1 MLPWAARL
9 LRAPL
14 ILFAGA
20 PALTMSDATASDAT
34 ASDATAVATVRPPL
48 IVLYLCTSNVCRSPI
63 AEAIAADVLASRGLA
78 VHVASRGLT
87 DHYSAWGDAAEPRMV
102 RAAETLGLGHECL
115 RRLARHGSRLLTT
128 AEAEDADTVLFLVT
142 SQHVDWTRQAVRD
155 GVVDAAAAAGRLRL
169 VDSEGGDVA
178 DPYFGGQEEYDL
190 AAAHLLHEVPITLDR
205 VLRER
210 GILGVDDPPLAS
222 PARVGGAGGGG
233 GGGGG
238 RGGSA
243 AGGDDDRGGEGGVQ
257 AAAMGREAGARQ
269 AGTIT
274 PSGRTG
280 KSGGRGGGVG
290 KS

>member
-1 MLPWAARL
+1 M
-9 LRAPL
+9 
-14 ILFAGA
+14 
-20 PALTMSDATASDAT
+20 SDAT
-34 ASDATAVATVRPPL
+34 ASDATAVATARPPI

-142 SQHVDWTRQAVRD
+142 SQHVDWTRQAVRE
-155 GVVDAAAAAGRLRL
+155 GVVDAAAASGRLRL

-210 GILGVDDPPLAS
+210 GILGEDDPPLAS
-222 PARVGGAGGGG
+222 PARVGGAAGGGR
-233 GGGGG
+233 GGG

-243 AGGDDDRGGEGGVQ
+243 TGGDDDRGGEGGLR

-280 KSGGRGGGVG
+280 KSGGRGGGEG